1 MASHGPTKERPGRL
15 FVLSGPSGVGKDALL
30 DRLRETGAP
39 YHFAITS
46 TTRPMR
52 PDERDGED
60 YIFVTRPRFEEMI
73 GDDEL
78 LEWAEVHGHL
88 YGVPRSQLAGGRDV
102 VLQVDVQG
110 AATIRK
116 LMPDAVFMFLEP
128 PDMDELERR
137 LSQRMTESPDRLRLR
152 LRTAAAGDGGGL
164 EIRLPGR
171 EPRRQVGRCGGG
183 GPSDH
188 RSRDTPRTT
197 QRRPVL
203 ALVR

>member
-1 MASHGPTKERPGRL
+1 MAAQGPTKERTGHL

-30 DRLRETGAP
+30 DRLRKTGAP
-39 YHFAITS
+39 YHFAITA

-52 PDERDGED
+52 PDERDGVD
-60 YIFVTRPRFEEMI
+60 YIFVTRPRFEQMI
-73 GDDEL
+73 GDDDL

-116 LMPDAVFMFLEP
+116 LVPDAVFIFLKP

-137 LSQRMTESPDRLRLR
+137 LSQRMTESPDRLKLR
-152 LRTAAAGDGGGL
+152 LRTAAREMAEASKFDYRVVNHDGKLDEAVTEVRRIIEL
-164 EIRLPGR
+164 EIRR
-171 EPRRQVGRCGGG
+171 ERPEGD
-183 GPSDH
+183 PS
-188 RSRDTPRTT
+188 
-197 QRRPVL
+197 
-203 ALVR
+203 